1 MSQPKV
7 NGTGRECP
15 EWCAT
20 DHTAPPGETDNCRTA
35 RPPYVP
41 SRDGSI
47 ASYWAFAS
55 LEPFAGSKPYVAAG
69 APEGMLF
76 ARTPEHAKEL
86 GGFVRSLADLTP
98 AKIRAFAAQVDRAAD
113 VAFGAKHEPE
123 AGT

>member
-1 MSQPKV
+1 
-7 NGTGRECP
+7 
-15 EWCAT
+15 
-20 DHTAPPGETDNCRTA
+20 
-35 RPPYVP
+35 
-41 SRDGSI
+41 
-47 ASYWAFAS
+47 
-55 LEPFAGSKPYVAAG
+55 
-69 APEGMLF
+69 MLF